1 MGVTKTL
8 YIYFLVMLYN
18 IVILYMKETGNSR
31 TGQNIKKK
39 VGKYWFIH
47 PHETFIPQKCN
58 EHKINVGSGQN

>member
-31 TGQNIKKK
+31 TGQNIKRKLEST
-39 VGKYWFIH
+39 GSYIH
-47 PHETFIPQKCN
+47 TRLSFLKSVMSIK
-58 EHKINVGSGQN
+58 